1 MDKDDRK
8 LSIIVLPDWGPAPRS
23 VEITW
28 RRARLLAAL
37 GAFIAAG
44 LLIVA
49 ATWVSMARRA
59 AISDELR
66 IERDAL
72 LARRD
77 SMAILAERLAGLE
90 VRETQ
95 LRVLSGLEGSRDSA
109 LWLSGAPRAGASAA
123 TPAARDAA
131 TAPTMWPLTE
141 RGFVTQ
147 SLLAGEDGDHPGI
160 DIAIPSGSYVRAA
173 GGGEVIEAAE
183 DPIYG
188 RFVLIDHGNGVWT
201 RYGHAIYLTVERG
214 QSVKRGEVIA
224 FSGSTGRSTAPHLH
238 FEIIRNGRPVDPLS
252 MVTPP

>member
-1 MDKDDRK
+1 MDGKHRK
-8 LSIIVLPDWGPAPRS
+8 LSIILLPDWGPAPRS
-23 VEITW
+23 IEIPW
-28 RRARLLAAL
+28 RRARLIATLAVL
-37 GAFIAAG
+37 VAAG
-44 LLIVA
+44 LLAMA
-49 ATWVSMARRA
+49 ASWISMARRA
-59 AISDELR
+59 AVADELR
-66 IERDAL
+66 VERDAL
-72 LARRD
+72 RARRD
-77 SMAILAERLAGLE
+77 SMVFLADRLAGLE
-90 VRETQ
+90 LRETQ

-109 LWLSGAPRAGASAA
+109 LWLPGAPRAGGSAA
-123 TPAARDAA
+123 NTAGSDAG

-173 GGGEVIEAAE
+173 GGGRVIEAAE

-201 RYGHAIYLTVERG
+201 RYGHAVYLAVERG
-214 QSVKRGEVIA
+214 QRVKRGEVIA

-238 FEIIRNGRPVDPLS
+238 FEIIRYGRPVDPLS

>member
-23 VEITW
+23 IELPW
-28 RRARLLAAL
+28 RRARLFVAL
-37 GAFIAAG
+37 
-44 LLIVA
+44 LVLVA
-49 ATWVSMARRA
+49 AVLLAMTATWISMARRA
-59 AISDELR
+59 AVSDELR
-66 IERDAL
+66 VERDAL

-77 SMAILAERLAGLE
+77 SMAVLAERLAGLE

-109 LWLSGAPRAGASAA
+109 LWLSGTPRAGVPGAN
-123 TPAARDAA
+123 PAINQAA

-160 DIAIPSGSYVRAA
+160 DIAIPTGSYVRAA
-173 GGGEVIEAAE
+173 GGGEVIEAGD
-183 DPIYG
+183 DPVYG
-188 RFVLIDHGNGVWT
+188 RFVLINHGNGVWT

-214 QSVKRGEVIA
+214 QTVKRGEVIA